1 MKKIIAIILAALLL
15 AATVIPVL
23 AEEGSAADT
32 EEAAA
37 VVGVGEEDDDD
48 PDAEKAEGDTA
59 EAEGEVLT
67 TGEVVSTGEEGE
79 DGESEE
85 EGESATANMYEGT
98 VISVD
103 GCPDYVVKSDDYYMN
118 YDFDSVFDE
127 NGHFKG
133 INALDYVELRNYENL
148 SVPES
153 AIEAKVD
160 EQIKGLLESYAA
172 PEHLTEGTVKDG
184 DTLNIDYVGYVDGE
198 TFDGG
203 STDGAGTTVTI
214 GVTSYIEG
222 FLEQVVGHEAGETFD
237 IDVTFPDD
245 YSNEDLAGKPATFT
259 VTVNYIEGEDVIPEL
274 TDEFV
279 AENITPQAEDIKT
292 AQDLIDYFNENEGI
306 KQELIIEQLIANN
319 EVKEIPEAAYDFAV
333 DLTII
338 PYASYASQYGVDL
351 GTFLS
356 VYGIS
361 LEEMLTDCAEDNA
374 KVAKRMLIVQ
384 AIDES
389 RDDIAITEDD
399 MKEFATENFGSED
412 YSEAADTYGIGLLKM
427 YVLQDVVMDHV
438 EEHTAY
444 GVPDNS
450 GFGTKSIIITACV
463 VGAAVLAIVVILIVV
478 GSKKKKED
486 IFAADTAI
494 NGGVTAGAAE
504 NEAPGMIDVS
514 ELLGVEKAEDAA
526 EDALEAA
533 DDITGE
539 AAEAAEGAA
548 EEATEAV
555 EETAEEATEA
565 VEDAAEAVEETVEE
579 ATETAEEA
587 AEEATEAVEDAA
599 EEATEAAEEVA
610 EEATEA
616 VEEAA
621 DEAADVVEDAAE
633 PVEETTE
640 NAVEEATE
648 E

>member
-1 MKKIIAIILAALLL
+1 MKKIIALILAALLL
-15 AATVIPVL
+15 AALVIPVL

-32 EEAAA
+32 EAAA
-37 VVGVGEEDDDD
+37 VVGVGEENDDDD
-48 PDAEKAEGDTA
+48 LDAEKAEGEDA
-59 EAEGEVLT
+59 ETEGEVLT
-67 TGEVVSTGEEGE
+67 TGEVVTTGEE

-85 EGESATANMYEGT
+85 EGESPTANMYEGT
-98 VISVD
+98 VISAE
-103 GCPDYVVKSDDYYMN
+103 GAPDYVVKSDDYYMN
-118 YDFDSVFDE
+118 YDFGSVFDE
-127 NGHFKG
+127 NGHFKD
-133 INALDYVELRNYENL
+133 ISALEYVELKNYENL

-153 AIEAKVD
+153 AIDAKVD

-198 TFDGG
+198 TFEGG

-222 FLEQVVGHEAGETFD
+222 FLDQVVGHNVGETFD

-245 YSNEDLAGKPATFT
+245 YSNEELAGKPATFT
-259 VTVNYIEGEDVIPEL
+259 VTVNYIEGENVTPEL

-279 AENITPQAEDIKT
+279 AENITAQAEDIKT
-292 AQDLIDYFNENEGI
+292 AQDLIDYFKENEGI

-319 EVKEIPEAAYDFAV
+319 GVREIPEAAYNFAV
-333 DLTII
+333 DLAIS

-351 GTFLS
+351 GSLLS

-361 LEEMLTDCAEDNA
+361 LEEMLSDYAEDNA

-389 RDDIAITEDD
+389 RDDISITEDD
-399 MKEFATENFGSED
+399 MKAFATENFGSED

-438 EEHTAY
+438 AEHTAY
-444 GVPDNS
+444 GVPDNG

-494 NGGVTAGAAE
+494 NGGVAAGAAE

-555 EETAEEATEA
+555 
-565 VEDAAEAVEETVEE
+565 
-579 ATETAEEA
+579 
-587 AEEATEAVEDAA
+587 
-599 EEATEAAEEVA
+599 
-610 EEATEA
+610 
-616 VEEAA
+616 
-621 DEAADVVEDAAE
+621 
-633 PVEETTE
+633 
-640 NAVEEATE
+640 
-648 E
+648 

>member
-1 MKKIIAIILAALLL
+1 MKKIIALILAALLL
-15 AATVIPVL
+15 AALVIPVF

-37 VVGVGEEDDDD
+37 VVGVGEENDDDD
-48 PDAEKAEGDTA
+48 LDAEKAEGEDA
-59 EAEGEVLT
+59 ETEGEVLT
-67 TGEVVSTGEEGE
+67 TGEVVTTGEE

-85 EGESATANMYEGT
+85 EGESPTANMYEGT
-98 VISVD
+98 VISAE
-103 GCPDYVVKSDDYYMN
+103 GAPDYVVKSDDYYMN
-118 YDFDSVFDE
+118 YDFGSVFDE
-127 NGHFKG
+127 NGHFKD
-133 INALDYVELRNYENL
+133 ISALEYVELKNYENL

-153 AIEAKVD
+153 AIDAKVD

-198 TFDGG
+198 TFEGG

-222 FLEQVVGHEAGETFD
+222 FLDQVVGHSVGETFD

-245 YSNEDLAGKPATFT
+245 YSNEELAGKPATFT
-259 VTVNYIEGEDVIPEL
+259 VTVNYIEGENVTPEL

-279 AENITPQAEDIKT
+279 AENITAQAEDIKT
-292 AQDLIDYFNENEGI
+292 AQDLIDYFKENEGI

-319 EVKEIPEAAYDFAV
+319 GVREIPEAAYNFAV
-333 DLTII
+333 DLAII
-338 PYASYASQYGVDL
+338 PYASYAKQYGVDL
-351 GTFLS
+351 GSLLS

-361 LEEMLTDCAEDNA
+361 LEEMLADYAEDNL

-399 MKEFATENFGSED
+399 MKAFATENFGSED

-438 EEHTAY
+438 AEHTAY

-463 VGAAVLAIVVILIVV
+463 LGGAVLVIALILIIK
-478 GSKKKKED
+478 GATKKKEG
-486 IFAADTAI
+486 IGAADAAV
-494 NGGVTAGAAE
+494 NGADEAGADE
-504 NEAPGMIDVS
+504 SEPSGMIDVG

-526 EDALEAA
+526 E
-533 DDITGE
+533 
-539 AAEAAEGAA
+539 
-548 EEATEAV
+548 V
-555 EETAEEATEA
+555 
-565 VEDAAEAVEETVEE
+565 AAEAVEDVAEEAAETVED
-579 ATETAEEA
+579 A
-587 AEEATEAVEDAA
+587 AEEATEAVED
-599 EEATEAAEEVA
+599 VA
-610 EEATEA
+610 EDA
-616 VEEAA
+616 VET
-621 DEAADVVEDAAE
+621 VEDAAE
-633 PVEETTE
+633 TVEETAEGAVEAAEDAVEETTE
-640 NAVEEATE
+640 E
-648 E
+648 